1 VKEMKRQEQIKAHFD
16 QEAAEFDAI
25 IQKIIPYYNQL
36 IEAVVASI
44 PFSKEQSFSVI
55 DLGCGTGTLAQ
66 TILQTYP
73 QAELTCVDLSQKML
87 TLAKH
92 KLGSDIKC
100 LACPFEELIFDQ
112 TYDVAVSS
120 LALHHL
126 DPING
131 HRDFYQ
137 KLYQALNPAGIF
149 INADV
154 IKTDNPQLQAAFM
167 EKWIV
172 YMQRKISRQE
182 IQERWLKSHFEEDR
196 PVPLMSELQLL
207 KEIGFQNIDVV
218 YKYYNYAV
226 YLGQK
231 GSSGK

>member
-1 VKEMKRQEQIKAHFD
+1 VKGLKRQQQIQAHFD

-36 IEAVVASI
+36 IEAVIASI

-66 TILQTYP
+66 AIRQVYP
-73 QAELTCVDLSQKML
+73 YVELTCVDLSREML
-87 TLAKH
+87 KLAKY
-92 KLGSDIKC
+92 KLGSGIKC
-100 LACPFEELIFDQ
+100 FACSFEELTFDQ

-126 DPING
+126 DPTSG
-131 HRDFYQ
+131 HRHFYQ
-137 KLYQALNPAGIF
+137 KLYQALNPGGLF

-154 IKTDNPQLQAAFM
+154 IKTEDPQLQAAFM
-167 EKWIV
+167 EKWIA

-196 PVPLMSELQLL
+196 PVPLMGELQLL
-207 KEIGFQNIDVV
+207 KEIGFQSIDVV

-226 YLGQK
+226 YLGRK
-231 GSSGK
+231 GTS